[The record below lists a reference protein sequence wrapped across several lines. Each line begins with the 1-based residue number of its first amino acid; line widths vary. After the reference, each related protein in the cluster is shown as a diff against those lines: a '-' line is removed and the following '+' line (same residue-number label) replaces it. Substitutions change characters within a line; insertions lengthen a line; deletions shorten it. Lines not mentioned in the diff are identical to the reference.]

1 MGQSS
6 SLDDPIWRLIKA
18 SIRTRNQICDFKMWC
33 LHDLTLRAK
42 PSCAEPSP
50 ASSSCLR
57 SPGSSACSSG
67 VEGPRPWEGRLSGLS
82 CRRTQCI
89 QRRPRANP
97 YLQRKRNASKPS
109 PFLTLLRKRFS
120 DPWCS
125 PPPGCPC
132 GLDGHTAVLRP
143 SDWPKRQALLGF
155 PHPAEGSQVA
165 WPTPNLRLRLSLVL
179 AGLQI
184 LVFREGVL
192 MLVIPWKQCI
202 MDS

>member
-1 MGQSS
+1 MGRSS

-50 ASSSCLR
+50 ASSSCPR

-97 YLQRKRNASKPS
+97 YLQRKRNSSKPS
-109 PFLTLLRKRFS
+109 RFLPSSGSGSLTLGAPHLQAAPAVWTATLPS
-120 DPWCS
+120 CV
-125 PPPGCPC
+125 PPTG
-132 GLDGHTAVLRP
+132 P
-143 SDWPKRQALLGF
+143 SVRLCWGF
-155 PHPAEGSQVA
+155 R
-165 WPTPNLRLRLSLVL
+165 TPPRAPR
-179 AGLQI
+179 
-184 LVFREGVL
+184 
-192 MLVIPWKQCI
+192 
-202 MDS
+202 

>member
-1 MGQSS
+1 
-6 SLDDPIWRLIKA
+6 
-18 SIRTRNQICDFKMWC
+18 MWC

-50 ASSSCLR
+50 ASSSCPR

-132 GLDGHTAVLRP
+132 GLDGHTAVLHP

-155 PHPAEGSQVA
+155 PHPAKGSQVA

-192 MLVIPWKQCI
+192 MLVIPWKLHHGFMNYNDNSNYCYRI
-202 MDS
+202 L